1 MKSRRAIIPRMN
13 PRTITTVVAFAACAF
28 GCGSASAATA
38 TPIDSTTAF
47 SRARALAPRVG
58 RAESGPLWS
67 AFDDAMRAAM
77 GDSIRFDAML
87 TGILVETGP
96 LLEIIEERLDRERTM
111 WVYRARCRFK
121 NSEAPLLMLMA
132 FAPDGRVAGLAVQPD
147 TPQEYPSTKM
157 DYQTRTELDLPF
169 HGEWYVV
176 WGGRYIDDNYHAV
189 SKSQRFAQDLLVL
202 KDDETHSG
210 DGSKLTDYYAYGQ
223 EVLAPGAGTI
233 VWACD
238 SLPDQPIGT
247 RNPAQPIGNGVI
259 IDHGDG
265 EFSVLA
271 HMQPGSLRVRVG
283 DTVDANTVLGLVG
296 NSGNTTEPHI
306 HYHLMD
312 GPDMATAD
320 GLPVRFK
327 EVVVDG
333 KTVPWAELVRGE
345 TVRRVN

>member
-1 MKSRRAIIPRMN
+1 MSRMKRQLVAI
-13 PRTITTVVAFAACAF
+13 AALLVSIIGNGAAH
-28 GCGSASAATA
+28 GAS
-38 TPIDSTTAF
+38 TPVDSTAALAK
-47 SRARALAPRVG
+47 ARALAPHVG
-58 RAESGPLWS
+58 RAESGPVWA

-87 TGILVETGP
+87 IGIHAEIGGLQGIL
-96 LLEIIEERLDRERTM
+96 EERVDRERTM
-111 WVYRARCRFK
+111 WVYRARCKFEK
-121 NSEAPLLMLMA
+121 SEAPLLMLIA

-147 TPQEYPSTKM
+147 TPQEYPSTRM

-169 HGEWYVV
+169 RGEWYVF

-189 SKSQRFAQDLLVL
+189 SKSQRFAQDLLIL
-202 KDDETHSG
+202 KNDETHSG
-210 DGSKLTDYYAYGQ
+210 DGSKLPDYYCYGA
-223 EVLAPGAGTI
+223 EVLAPGAGTV

-238 SLPDQPIGT
+238 SLPDQAIGT
-247 RNPAQPIGNGVI
+247 RNPTQPIGNGVV

-271 HMQPGSLRVRVG
+271 HMQPGSLRVKVG
-283 DTVDANTVLGLVG
+283 DTVDSNTVLGLVG

-306 HYHLMD
+306 HYHLQD
-312 GPDMATAD
+312 GPDIKTAE

-327 EVVVDG
+327 EIVVDG
-333 KTVPWAELVRGE
+333 KRVPWAELVRGE